1 MRKLIGNAQGNSLI
15 GFLSRK
21 LSINKI
27 IYILIH
33 IAHRY
38 SWASHKLF
46 YHVMNSSEETA
57 LLLVSFIVLTL
68 IVTLTAYVCSNNI
81 PRTIPS
87 VPGGAT
93 HSNNNHTI
101 ITVETPEPR
110 LDHTSVR
117 SYPSLQFSKAKLC
130 SSNSNSSSSSCS
142 ICLMDYKD
150 CDSLKVLPACG
161 HFFHVKC
168 VDPWL
173 RISLTCPVCR
183 TPIALP
189 DICKNLEWLI
199 RICFIF
205 NWLYNI

>member
-1 MRKLIGNAQGNSLI
+1 
-15 GFLSRK
+15 
-21 LSINKI
+21 
-27 IYILIH
+27 
-33 IAHRY
+33 
-38 SWASHKLF
+38 
-46 YHVMNSSEETA
+46 MNSSEETV

-93 HSNNNHTI
+93 HSNNNHTT
-101 ITVETPEPR
+101 ITVEPPEPR

-142 ICLMDYKD
+142 ICLMDYKE
-150 CDSLKVLPACG
+150 CDSLRVLPACA

-173 RISLTCPVCR
+173 RINLTCPLTKIDVMFKDSGCDV
-183 TPIALP
+183 L
-189 DICKNLEWLI
+189 DMLNLIMSVRGFGFQSRFGRENFTFSNCCIDNLT
-199 RICFIF
+199 CMKYFG
-205 NWLYNI
+205 